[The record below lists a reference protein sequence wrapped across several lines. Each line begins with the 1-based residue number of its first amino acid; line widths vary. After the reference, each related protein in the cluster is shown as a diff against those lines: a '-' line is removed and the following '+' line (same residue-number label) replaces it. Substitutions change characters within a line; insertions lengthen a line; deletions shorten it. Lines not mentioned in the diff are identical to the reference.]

1 MRQVP
6 ADWWLNWL
14 LRARTQLMEHRSLL
28 NRINVFPVA
37 DADTGANMV
46 ATLGQAADTAGM
58 ADEPTLALA
67 ARAALREARGNSGT
81 LLAVWLLGL
90 AQKLGQA
97 GQPGQ
102 AGQVGQAHLEGENRQ
117 ELTPAALAAA
127 WAEGARQASAALSQP
142 AEGTMLT
149 LMQALATC
157 PLPATSDPSPWQ
169 TYLTD
174 LLATSEAALR
184 GTAQAAHAQNGW
196 VDSGALGLHLV
207 LVALATELLGAA
219 PPATY
224 RDLLQV
230 ETAPLQVRAP
240 HRRSAAGPQV
250 EVMCQ
255 IHLTVLEVTKLRS
268 ALETV
273 GDSVS
278 IAQVEA
284 GNQALWAIH
293 VHVPHA
299 EDALT
304 LLRAAGEPIN
314 VRTSSLTASEDA
326 SNDRG
331 DER

>member
-14 LRARTQLMEHRSLL
+14 LRARTQLVEHRSLL

-46 ATLGQAADTAGM
+46 ATLGRAADTAGM

-67 ARAALREARGNSGT
+67 ARAALRGARGNSGT

-90 AQKLGQA
+90 TEELGEA
-97 GQPGQ
+97 GQLPPSTG
-102 AGQVGQAHLEGENRQ
+102 HP
-117 ELTPAALAAA
+117 LTPQVLAAA
-127 WAEGARQASAALSQP
+127 WERGAQQAFAALSQP
-142 AEGTMLT
+142 TDGTMLT
-149 LMQALATC
+149 LMQALTTC
-157 PLPATSDPSPWQ
+157 PLPDPTDEEDPWQ
-169 TYLTD
+169 VYLTT
-174 LLATSEAALR
+174 LLAASETALR
-184 GTAQAAHAQNGW
+184 ATAEADHARNGW

-219 PPATY
+219 PQATY

-230 ETAPLQVRAP
+230 GAVSLPPRSAQQ
-240 HRRSAAGPQV
+240 RSAAEARI
-250 EVMCQ
+250 EVMCE
-255 IHLTVLEVTKLRS
+255 IYLPVLEVTQLRS

-284 GNQALWAIH
+284 GNEALWAIH
-293 VHVPHA
+293 VHVPEA
-299 EDALT
+299 EDALA
-304 LLRAAGEPIN
+304 LLRAAGDPLN
-314 VRTSSLTASEDA
+314 VRTTSLDDPAHQEAHREPTP
-326 SNDRG
+326 
-331 DER
+331 